1 MNRIESLFANRDKG
15 EKVMSLF
22 LTAGYPTPDVTAEL
36 VIGCE
41 AAGADLIELGIP
53 FSDPLADGPTI
64 QFSSSEAIRQGITM
78 EKIFSIVEEIR
89 STSDIPLVLMGYINP
104 VLSYGV
110 ASFCKRA
117 AEAGVDGLILPDI
130 TLEEAELVEDEA
142 RKNGLAQIHLVAP
155 NTGDERMEEIDRRSN
170 GFVYCVSVTGVT
182 GARDGDEVARSVEK
196 FIDRVNTHVTRN
208 PKMVGFGIKNYED
221 AQQISERADGF
232 IVGSA
237 LIETIR
243 TAWPEDGWQEK
254 VYDFVHR
261 LKYGTQT

>member
-1 MNRIESLFANRDKG
+1 MNRIEALFANRENG

-22 LTAGYPTPDVTAEL
+22 LTAGYPTTNDTASL
-36 VIGCE
+36 VLGCE

-64 QFSSSEAIRQGITM
+64 QYSSTEAIRQGITM

-89 STSDIPLVLMGYINP
+89 ASSDIPLVLMGYINP
-104 VLSYGV
+104 ILSYGV
-110 ASFCKRA
+110 SSFCKRA

-130 TLEEAELVEDEA
+130 TLEEAALIEEEA
-142 RKNGLAQIHLVAP
+142 RRNGLAQIHLVAP
-155 NTGDERMEEIDRRSN
+155 NTSDERMREIDRRSS

-208 PKMVGFGIKNYED
+208 PKMVGFGIKNHED
-221 AQQISERADGF
+221 AQRIAARADGF

-243 TAWPEDGWQEK
+243 NTWPENGWEEELF
-254 VYDFVHR
+254 DFVRR
-261 LKYGTQT
+261 LKQGT